1 MAKLDPDKSGYIE
14 TGEFLDAMI
23 AYITHKMEG
32 GDDEGA
38 PAAAADGGGDDD
50 DDGDEEDAEVPEDLA
65 EMGWEEQQSAIK
77 KRSLKLMGAG
87 LLLVLVFSDP
97 MVDVMNNMGARVGVP
112 PFYVAFILA
121 PLASNASEFI
131 ASYNYAA
138 KKTKKTIT
146 VALAALEGAACMNNT
161 FCLAI
166 FMGLIFFQARQTYL
180 SHERVSASSASRDN
194 LPAISQNLAWKFTAE
209 TVAIVTIE
217 LIMAAFAV
225 QRVTPSRA
233 RQISAAPRRACRGCT
248 SRPELTVVSRP
259 HIAALRRARFTQPR
273 WACAC
278 SLSSQSPSSP
288 SPSSKARAST
298 NLSGSRRPRRI
309 SPAARSAHRA
319 PATPLPLPPGSA
331 DPLRRPSRPPHL
343 AHYLCA
349 CVARRPHNCSVF

>member
-38 PAAAADGGGDDD
+38 PAAAGDGGGDDD

-131 ASYNYAA
+131 ASYNYSA

-166 FMGLIFFQARQTYL
+166 FMALVFFRGLAWRCAPRDACRTRRPRRRTA
-180 SHERVSASSASRDN
+180 HASSTPPPPRPAPHRAPRSSRCRY
-194 LPAISQNLAWKFTAE
+194 TAE
-209 TVAIVTIE
+209 TVGTLIIE
-217 LIMAAFAV
+217 CLVAVFAMKKTQTLLDGALIFSLFPLSIAF
-225 QRVTPSRA
+225 
-233 RQISAAPRRACRGCT
+233 
-248 SRPELTVVSRP
+248 
-259 HIAALRRARFTQPR
+259 IAGLEAF
-273 WACAC
+273 
-278 SLSSQSPSSP
+278 
-288 SPSSKARAST
+288 
-298 NLSGSRRPRRI
+298 GF
-309 SPAARSAHRA
+309 
-319 PATPLPLPPGSA
+319 
-331 DPLRRPSRPPHL
+331 D
-343 AHYLCA
+343 
-349 CVARRPHNCSVF
+349 